1 MSKHILV
8 TSALPYANGSI
19 HLGHILEAVQTD
31 IWVRFQKLIGNECY
45 FFCAD
50 DTHGTPIM
58 IAAKKAGKT
67 PESMI
72 EDVQKEHY
80 QDLTSFGVEYDN
92 YYTTNSEENRKFSE
106 SIYLT
111 LKKNGHIVS
120 RNIEQSYCEHDKMF
134 LPDRFI
140 KGTCPKCGAKDQYG
154 DSCEVCGTSY
164 SPKDLKESYCSI
176 CGTTPVLKESKHLF
190 FKLQDFQNQLKTW
203 MEEGNRLN
211 EGAQKK
217 LQEWFTSG
225 LQEWDISRD
234 GPYFGF
240 AIPEEENKYFYVWL
254 DAPIGYMASSLNFL
268 KDEKK
273 FNEFWKDGKGE
284 IVHFIGKDILYFHG
298 LFWPAMLMGSGYKA
312 PSQLNVH
319 GFLTVNGEK
328 MSKSRGTFI
337 NASTFAKYLDVEHFR
352 FYMACRLGSG
362 MEDVDIS
369 FEDFVS
375 RVNSDL
381 IGNLVNLV
389 SRVSTSILDKMDRKL
404 GSLSVE
410 GKSLVTELLNKEVEI
425 REAYES
431 RNYSKVMREITGLGD
446 KVNKYVNDYAPWN
459 LIKTDVEKAR
469 EVVTTSLNCAKIL
482 FTYLAPVTPKIAKAM
497 TELFQ
502 IPGLSFLN
510 LTETIENK
518 VLGPYQMLSKR
529 VEEKNITLMIAET
542 KESFEKSNPNQAK
555 GEPTKSNTN
564 ETKTASV
571 SEDGYITID
580 ELSKVELR
588 VGLIKEANPVDGAD
602 KLLFVKVDLGEK
614 GIKNVFAGIK
624 ASYTAEEL
632 VGKKVVVVANLKP
645 RQMKFGL
652 SEAMLLASGKDKTL
666 SLFVPDRDANPGD
679 LLK

>member
-72 EDVQKEHY
+72 EEVQKEHY
-80 QDLTSFGVEYDN
+80 KDLTSFGVEYDN

-111 LKKNGHIVS
+111 LKKNGHIVA

-140 KGTCPKCGAKDQYG
+140 KGTCPKCGSKDQYG

-164 SPKDLKESYCSI
+164 SPKDLKDSYCSI

-254 DAPIGYMASSLNFL
+254 DAPIGYMASSLNHL

-312 PSQLNVH
+312 PNQLNVH

-337 NASTFAKYLDVEHFR
+337 NASTFAKHLDIEHFR

-369 FEDFVS
+369 FDDFVS

-410 GKSLVTELLNKEVEI
+410 GKSLVSELLGKETEI

-482 FTYLAPVTPKIAKAM
+482 FTYLAPVTPKIALAIK
-497 TELFQ
+497 ELFQ
-502 IPGLSFLN
+502 VHALNFLN
-510 LTETIENK
+510 LSETIENK
-518 VLGPYQMLSKR
+518 ILGPYQMLSKR
-529 VEEKNITLMIAET
+529 VEEKNITLMISET
-542 KESFEKSNPNQAK
+542 KEAFEKSNPSPSKQ
-555 GEPTKSNTN
+555 EPNKSNTN
-564 ETKTASV
+564 ETKVNTV
-571 SEDGYITID
+571 SEDGFITID

-588 VGLIKEANPVDGAD
+588 VGLIKEANPVEGAD
-602 KLLFVKVDLGEK
+602 KLLFVKVDLGEI

-652 SEAMLLASGKDKTL
+652 SEAMLLASGKEKTL

>member
-1 MSKHILV
+1 MSKNILV

-19 HLGHILEAVQTD
+19 HLGHVLEAVQTD
-31 IWVRFQKLIGNECY
+31 IWVRFQKLVGNNCY

-72 EDVQKEHY
+72 EEVQKEHY
-80 QDLTSFGVEYDN
+80 KDLSDFGVSYDN
-92 YYTTNSEENRKFSE
+92 YYTTNSEENKKFSE

-111 LKKNGHIVS
+111 LKKNGHIVA
-120 RNIEQSYCEHDKMF
+120 RNIEQSYCEHDQMF

-164 SPKDLKESYCSI
+164 SPKDLKDSYCSI

-190 FKLQDFQNQLKTW
+190 FKLQDFQSQLQSW

-217 LQEWFTSG
+217 LKEWFTSG

-254 DAPIGYMASSLNFL
+254 DAPVGYMASSFNFF
-268 KDEKK
+268 KEEKK

-298 LFWPAMLMGSGYKA
+298 LFWPAMLMGSGYKTPA
-312 PSQLNVH
+312 QLNVH

-352 FYMACRLGSG
+352 FYLACRLGSG

-369 FEDFVS
+369 FDDFVS

-404 GSLSVE
+404 GVLSPE
-410 GKSLVTELLNKEVEI
+410 GKSLVLELLSKDAEI
-425 REAYES
+425 REAYDS

-459 LIKTDVEKAR
+459 LVKTDVEKAR

-482 FTYLAPVTPKIAKAM
+482 FTYLAPVTPNITSSLAS
-497 TELFQ
+497 LFQ
-502 IPGLSFLN
+502 VPTLSFLN
-510 LTETIENK
+510 LTETLENK

-529 VEEKNITLMIAET
+529 VEEKNISLMIEET
-542 KESFEKSNPNQAK
+542 KEAFEKANPEKSKPEQGKTSGSDSNSA
-555 GEPTKSNTN
+555 T
-564 ETKTASV
+564 V

-588 VGLIKEANPVDGAD
+588 VGHIVEANPVEGAD
-602 KLLFVKVDLGEK
+602 KLLFVRVNLGEK